1 MLKRY
6 LVLVWRSYNHRRLE
20 AEDQRVWY
28 VKLADRMHNMR
39 TIEAKS
45 YESQR
50 RTAEETLLFFVPLAK
65 YLRLTATAE
74 ELKELSFKVLSK
86 LPH

>member
-20 AEDQRVWY
+20 VEDQRVWY

-39 TIEAKS
+39 TIQAKPRA
-45 YESQR
+45 SQR

-65 YLRLTATAE
+65 YLRLTEAAE
-74 ELKELSFKVLSK
+74 ELKHRSFAVLNGI
-86 LPH
+86 